1 MKLVSSIKDWLD
13 PHISSPSELGVNE
26 EVALKNIIEVAKER
40 VWLADP
46 TSAIEYNDYHQGSF
60 SADLTTETVDRIK
73 SSIKLMDSYLLKNSS
88 KKKG

>member
-1 MKLVSSIKDWLD
+1 MKLVSSINDWLD
-13 PHISSPSELGVNE
+13 FRLRSSSELGINE

-46 TSAIEYNDYHQGSF
+46 TTAMEYNDYHQDAF
-60 SADLTTETVDRIK
+60 SEDLTTETIDRIK

-88 KKKG
+88 KKKD